1 MDLARVEGTVVS
13 TAKTESLHGYKL
25 LVISLLN
32 PDTTPTGTQIV
43 AVDTVGSGY
52 DEIVLVVRGSSARQ
66 AEGLETVPSDAS
78 IVAIVDSIAFRG
90 KVVYEKLPS
99 GDNC

>member
-25 LVISLLN
+25 LVITLLN
-32 PDTTPTGTQIV
+32 PDTSPTKNQLV
-43 AVDTVGSGY
+43 AIDTVGAGC

-78 IVAIVDSIAFRG
+78 IVAIVDCIAFRE
-90 KVVYEKLPS
+90 KIVYEKLEKEES
-99 GDNC
+99 S